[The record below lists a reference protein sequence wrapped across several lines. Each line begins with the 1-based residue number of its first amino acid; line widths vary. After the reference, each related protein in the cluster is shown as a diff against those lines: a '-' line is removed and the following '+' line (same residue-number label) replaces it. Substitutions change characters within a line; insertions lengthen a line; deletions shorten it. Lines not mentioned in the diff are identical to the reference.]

1 MYKALYRTY
10 RPKNFNDIK
19 GQDQIVQILQ
29 NQIAEGSV
37 SHAYLFSGGRGTGK
51 TSTAKVFAKAVN
63 CQGPLEERP
72 CNECTAC
79 KEGNIDIIE
88 IDAASNN
95 SVDNIRELRENV
107 VYTPS
112 FGRYKIYII
121 DEVHMLSAGA
131 FNALLKTLEEPPDHV
146 IFILATTEPQKIPA
160 TILSRC
166 QRFDFKKIDEEVITD
181 VMRDILKEIELE
193 YEESALEFI
202 ASKSDGA
209 MRDAL
214 SMLEQTLSYKHI
226 SYENVLRVAGT
237 MDHSAFHNII
247 EAVSEQNPVKA
258 LETLQSIQDA
268 GKNVKVFLSDMIL
281 YCRDMMVCLSGA
293 EQLLSHSSSRLDMI
307 RKSSQVTDIDTAV
320 RLIEAFSAL
329 ENRIKYSSSAAVLI
343 EAEIIKLT
351 RLSVPKAAA
360 SLEDSSGYIQDMKIR
375 IAELEKKLEQ
385 LEKNQG
391 SQKPLARTA
400 TDKTLE
406 YTQRKKEKILMPY
419 FDDVS
424 KQEAVSDEERGIIS
438 EAMAKLPDVYEVLRL
453 QKNVHL
459 KALLQEA
466 EIMRYIKDNIYMGYD
481 DGFAFHKQTI
491 DTPQNAEQ
499 VERAFKE
506 VFKKDIKVQF
516 IFKKEISSIK
526 DTQEDETIEKIK
538 EAFPGVNL
546 EIKE

>member
-1 MYKALYRTY
+1 MHKALYRTY

-63 CQGPLEERP
+63 CETVSGQKP

-107 VYTPS
+107 IYTPS
-112 FGRYKIYII
+112 YGRYKVYII
-121 DEVHMLSAGA
+121 DEVHMLSSGA

-166 QRFDFKKIDEEVITD
+166 QRFDFKKIDESVIAD
-181 VMRDILKEIELE
+181 VMRDILNELE
-193 YEESALEFI
+193 LSFEESALELI

-214 SMLEQTLSYKHI
+214 SMLEQALSYKEI
-226 SYENVLRVAGT
+226 SYENVLSVAGT
-237 MDHSAFHNII
+237 MDYSAFHSII
-247 EAVSEQNPVKA
+247 EAVSEKKSVKA
-258 LETLQSIQDA
+258 LETLQSIQNA
-268 GKNVKVFLSDMIL
+268 GKNIKVFLSDLIV
-281 YCRDMMVCLSGA
+281 YCRDMMVFLSGA
-293 EQLLSHSSSRLDMI
+293 EQLLSCSASRLEMI
-307 RKSSQVTDIDTAV
+307 SKSSAITDMDTV
-320 RLIEAFSAL
+320 VQLIEAFSSL
-329 ENRIKYSSSAAVLI
+329 ENRIKYSPSSNVLI
-343 EAEIIKLT
+343 EAEMIRLT
-351 RLSVPKAAA
+351 RLSAAKVSDHSA
-360 SLEDSSGYIQDMKIR
+360 ETSGYVQDMKIR
-375 IAELEKKLEQ
+375 IEELEKKLEQ
-385 LEKNQG
+385 IEKNG
-391 SQKPLARTA
+391 GMLKPAPRSA
-400 TDKTLE
+400 TDKTIE
-406 YTQRKKEKILMPY
+406 YTQRKKDKILMPY

-424 KQEAVSDEERGIIS
+424 KQEAVSDEERNIIS
-438 EAMAKLPDVYEVLRL
+438 EASSKLADIYEVLRL

-466 EIMRYIKDNIYMGYD
+466 EIIRYIEDNIYMGYD

-491 DTPQNAEQ
+491 DTPHNTEQ
-499 VERAFKE
+499 VAIAFKE
-506 VFKKDIKVQF
+506 VLKKDIKVHF

-526 DTQEDETIEKIK
+526 NTQQDKAIEEIK
-538 EAFPGVNL
+538 NAFPGVNL